1 MKTMQAVILA
11 AGEGR
16 RLHPLTHAMPKAMVP
31 VANRPILEYIV
42 RALEKNGIREII
54 VVVGYKKEQVIR
66 HLNGLE
72 IPVKV
77 VVQERQL
84 GTAHALKCAAPLITG
99 DFLLL
104 PGDNYIDTASIARIM
119 GERNAVLTWDH
130 PHPSNFGVL
139 MIRDGSVQQVIEKPS
154 EAPGFTV
161 STGIF
166 SLGPAFLDFLGDET
180 EIPNAINAMIAAGTP
195 LKAVP
200 AEDWQDAIYPWDL
213 LRLNAALLQGVR
225 QERAGRIGSS
235 VVIKGQVS
243 IGRGTTIGPNSTIL
257 GPVVI
262 GEDCEI
268 GPNCVVLPETSIG
281 DRVRIEPFTLIGHS
295 LILADACIGSHAR
308 ITDAVVGTG
317 TQVGD
322 HATTSPQ
329 RTIFSIEGELI
340 RAKFGAIIGDNVRS
354 APFCVF
360 KNCIVG
366 NNVCVEDGKTLY
378 GEVPDGARII

>member
-1 MKTMQAVILA
+1 MQAVILA
-11 AGEGR
+11 AGEGK
-16 RLHPLTHAMPKAMVP
+16 RLRPLTHAMPKAMVP

-66 HLNGLE
+66 HLNSLD

-119 GERNAVLTWDH
+119 KEKNVVLTWDH

-139 MIRDGSVQQVIEKPS
+139 TIRDGYVQQVIEKPTK
-154 EAPGFTV
+154 APGFTV

-166 SLGPAFLDFLGDET
+166 SLEPSFFDHIGDET
-180 EIPNAINAMIAAGTP
+180 EIPNAINSMIAAGTR

-200 AEDWQDAIYPWDL
+200 AEDWQDAIFPWDL

-225 QERAGRIGSS
+225 QERAGRISAS
-235 VVIKGQVS
+235 VVIRGAVS
-243 IGRGTTIGPNSTIL
+243 IGRGTTIGPNSTIM

-281 DRVRIEPFTLIGHS
+281 ARVRLEPFTLIGHS
-295 LILADACIGSHAR
+295 LILDDACVGSHAR
-308 ITDAVVGTG
+308 ITDAVIGTG

-322 HATTSPQ
+322 HGTTSPQ
-329 RTIFSIEGELI
+329 KTIFSIEGELI

-366 NNVCVEDGKTLY
+366 NDVRIDDGKTVY

>member
-1 MKTMQAVILA
+1 MQAVILA

-16 RLHPLTHAMPKAMVP
+16 RLRPLTHAMPKAMVP
-31 VANRPILEYIV
+31 VANRPILEHIV

-66 HLNGLE
+66 HLNGLDV
-72 IPVKV
+72 PVKV
-77 VVQERQL
+77 VVQEHQL
-84 GTAHALKCAAPLITG
+84 GTAHALKCAAPLIDG

-104 PGDNYIDTASIARIM
+104 SGDNYIDTASIARIM
-119 GERNAVLTWDH
+119 KERCAVLTKDH
-130 PHPSNFGVL
+130 PYPSNFGVVT
-139 MIRDGSVQQVIEKPS
+139 IRDGSVRQVIEKP
-154 EAPGFTV
+154 EDAPGFTV

-166 SLGPAFLDFLGDET
+166 SLKPSFLDHIGDET
-180 EIPNAINAMIAAGTP
+180 EIPNVVNTMIAAGMH

-213 LRLNAALLQGVR
+213 LRLNAALLRDGW

-235 VVIKGQVS
+235 VVIRGAVS
-243 IGRGTTIGPNSTIL
+243 IGKGTTIGPNSTVI
-257 GPVVI
+257 GPVAI

-281 DRVRIEPFTLIGHS
+281 ARVKVEPFTLIERS
-295 LILADACIGSHAR
+295 LILDDAHIGSHTR
-308 ITDAVVGTG
+308 IADAVVGIG
-317 TQVGD
+317 SHIGD
-322 HATTSPQ
+322 HATTCPQ
-329 RTIFSIEGELI
+329 KTMFSIEGELI
-340 RAKFGAIIGDNVRS
+340 RVAFGAIIGDNVSS

-366 NNVCVEDGKTLY
+366 NGVRIEDGKTVY
-378 GEVPDGARII
+378 GEVPDGARLI

>member
-1 MKTMQAVILA
+1 MQAVILA

-16 RLHPLTHAMPKAMVP
+16 RLRPLTHSMPKAMVP
-31 VANRPILEYIV
+31 VANRPIIEYII

-66 HLNGLE
+66 HLNSLD
-72 IPVKV
+72 IPVRV

-119 GERNAVLTWDH
+119 KEKNAVLTWDH

-139 MIRDGSVQQVIEKPS
+139 TIRDGYVREVIEKPD

-166 SLGPAFLDFLGDET
+166 SLTPSFLPYLT
-180 EIPNAINAMIAAGTP
+180 KNEIPDAVNAMIADGKS
-195 LKAVP
+195 LRAVP

-213 LRLNAALLQGVR
+213 LRLNSALLREIR
-225 QERAGRIGSS
+225 QERAGQIGSS
-235 VVIKGQVS
+235 VVMRGAVS
-243 IGRGTTIGPNSTIL
+243 IGKGTTIGPNTTIL

-262 GEDCEI
+262 GDDCRI
-268 GPNCVVLPETSIG
+268 GPNCVIMPETSIG
-281 DRVRIEPFTLIGHS
+281 SRVEVEPFTMIAHS
-295 LILADACIGSHAR
+295 LVLDDVRIRSHAR
-308 ITDAVVGTG
+308 LSDAVIGIG
-317 TQVGD
+317 SEIGD
-322 HATTSPQ
+322 HSTTIPY
-329 RTIFSIEGELI
+329 RTIFSIEGEMI
-340 RAKFGAIIGDNVRS
+340 RAGFGAILGDNVRT
-354 APFCVF
+354 APFCIL

-366 NNVCVEDGKTLY
+366 NEARIDDGKTVY
-378 GEVPDGARII
+378 GEVPDGARIL

>member
-1 MKTMQAVILA
+1 MQAVILA

-16 RLHPLTHAMPKAMVP
+16 RLRPLTHAMPKAMVP

-54 VVVGYKKEQVIR
+54 VVVGYKKELVIR
-66 HLNGLE
+66 HLNGLD

-84 GTAHALKCAAPLITG
+84 GTAHALRCAAHLITG

-119 GERNAVLTWDH
+119 RERNAVLTWDH

-139 MIRDGSVQQVIEKPS
+139 RIKDGWVQQVIEKPAD
-154 EAPGFTV
+154 APGFTV

-166 SLGPAFLDFLGDET
+166 SLDPSFLDHIGDET
-180 EIPNAINAMIAAGTP
+180 EIPTAVNAMIAAGTP
-195 LKAVP
+195 VKAVP

-225 QERAGRIGSS
+225 QERAGRISAS
-235 VVIKGQVS
+235 VVIRGQVA
-243 IGRGTTIGPNSTIL
+243 IGRGTTIGPNSTVL

-262 GEDCEI
+262 GEDCDI
-268 GPNCVVLPETSIG
+268 GPNCVVMPETSIG
-281 DRVRIEPFTLIGHS
+281 NRVRVEPFTLIGHS
-295 LILADACIGSHAR
+295 LVQDDTCIGSHSR
-308 ITDAVVGTG
+308 ITDTVLGTG
-317 TQVGD
+317 TQIGD

-354 APFCVF
+354 APFSIF

-366 NNVCVEDGKTLY
+366 NNVHIEDGKTVY
-378 GEVPDGARII
+378 GEVSDGARII